1 MLIAATNNPLVGYV
15 LIAALL
21 VFWAGTIIWGR
32 SLPTVCQVGV
42 DHDLV
47 VVTLLGP
54 ARILSLRKRVAFP
67 LDSVVSVQ
75 STPNV
80 FSKQGTFSRRIGSLT
95 MPTFFRVGS
104 FRAFRDQGP
113 AFWACFRGDTAIT
126 FNLENHR
133 FQYVVIDVADPSATL
148 GLLAKYGI

>member
-1 MLIAATNNPLVGYV
+1 MLFAATNNPLVGYL

-21 VFWAGTIIWGR
+21 VFWAGTIVWGR

-42 DHDLV
+42 EHDLV
-47 VVTLLGP
+47 VITLLGP

-67 LDSVVSVQ
+67 LDSVLSVQ

-80 FSKQGTFSRRIGSLT
+80 FSKQGTFGRRIGSLT
-95 MPTFFRVGS
+95 IPTFFRVGA

-133 FQYVVIDVADPSATL
+133 FHYVVIDVADPSATL
-148 GLLAKYGI
+148 SLLAKYGI